1 MAKRN
6 KMWESLK
13 KINPMTLAKYRSP
26 RTKASNRRKNEA
38 PRRINNHTFTL
49 IVTQV
54 TLSLFNSCLCCSW
67 VICFKIRVFR
77 FHSFLKL
84 SIHHLN
90 ITCNQS
96 KHAMRYV
103 LVSSVLIKLHI
114 PIFCRPQSLRTFV
127 SLYLWPKRAQANPRL
142 RTRTRSAERCCHLEQ
157 DHRQEKTKAFLTF
170 LLVTQYTMKICITS
184 KVLYK
189 LILT

>member
-1 MAKRN
+1 
-6 KMWESLK
+6 MWESLK

-38 PRRINNHTFTL
+38 PRGINNHTFTL

-114 PIFCRPQSLRTFV
+114 PMFFWVLHNYFADRNHCARL
-127 SLYLWPKRAQANPRL
+127 SLYTYDKNERKPIPVYELGQGVPNDAAISSKITAKR
-142 RTRTRSAERCCHLEQ
+142 
-157 DHRQEKTKAFLTF
+157 RQKPF
-170 LLVTQYTMKICITS
+170 
-184 KVLYK
+184 
-189 LILT
+189 